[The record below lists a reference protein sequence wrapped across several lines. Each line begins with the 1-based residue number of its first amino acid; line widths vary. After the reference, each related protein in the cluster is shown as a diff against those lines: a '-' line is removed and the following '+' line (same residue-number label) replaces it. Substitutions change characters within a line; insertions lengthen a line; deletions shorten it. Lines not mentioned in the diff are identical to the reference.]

1 MTRGLELALVAD
13 KSAKA
18 KNRAHKKYILITMVA
33 YLTKAITL
41 GLGACYLAPI
51 TNV

>member
-18 KNRAHKKYILITMVA
+18 ENRAYK
-33 YLTKAITL
+33 TL
-41 GLGACYLAPI
+41 VHHRCVIISQIRLYRG
-51 TNV
+51 